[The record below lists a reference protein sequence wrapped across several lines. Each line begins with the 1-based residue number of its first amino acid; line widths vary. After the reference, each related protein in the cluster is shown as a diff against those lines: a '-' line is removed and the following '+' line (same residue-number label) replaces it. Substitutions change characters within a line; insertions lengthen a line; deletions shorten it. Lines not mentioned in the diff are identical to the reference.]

1 MVFIA
6 CTGTKPIARPG
17 RTIAISWRRRE
28 MAGIGVADLALNVHF
43 HDAV

>member
-1 MVFIA
+1 MVLIA
-6 CTGTKPIARPG
+6 CTGTKPVARPG

-28 MAGIGVADLALNVHF
+28 MAGTVVADLELNVHL